1 VWRKSSYSGP
11 NGNCV
16 EVASAQWRKSTHSAA
31 NGNCVEVTQTPD
43 LVLVRDRKD
52 PAGPVL
58 EFSTPQWREFV
69 AQLMAGEPGRPA
81 AGPD

>member
-1 VWRKSSYSGP
+1 MWRKSSYSGY
-11 NGNCV
+11 
-16 EVASAQWRKSTHSAA
+16 

-43 LVLVRDRKD
+43 LVLVRDSKD

-69 AQLMAGEPGRPA
+69 ARLMAGEPGRCNSEID
-81 AGPD
+81 PDSQPPQLR